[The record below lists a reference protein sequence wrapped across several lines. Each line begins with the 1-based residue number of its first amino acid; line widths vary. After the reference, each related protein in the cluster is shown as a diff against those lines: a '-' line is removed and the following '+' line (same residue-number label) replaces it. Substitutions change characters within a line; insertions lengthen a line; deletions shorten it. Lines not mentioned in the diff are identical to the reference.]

1 MLLLV
6 LLISKIKVF
15 VLQIFKLADSTLK
28 GTVKDTLCC
37 YKIYSV
43 HFSFSLPPKFYF
55 CLNPRPSRCPL
66 ICMVRVLQQMS
77 DIIAKISLLPPDS
90 KYIKYIV

>member
-43 HFSFSLPPKFYF
+43 HFSFSLPQKFYF
-55 CLNPRPSRCPL
+55 CLNPRPLEIP
-66 ICMVRVLQQMS
+66 
-77 DIIAKISLLPPDS
+77 DALLFAWYLLGNG
-90 KYIKYIV
+90 KGAW